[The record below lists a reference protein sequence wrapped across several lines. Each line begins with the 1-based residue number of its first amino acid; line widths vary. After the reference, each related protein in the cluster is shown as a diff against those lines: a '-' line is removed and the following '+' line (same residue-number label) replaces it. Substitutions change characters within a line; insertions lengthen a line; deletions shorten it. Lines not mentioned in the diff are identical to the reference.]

1 MSAWKS
7 GVPFV
12 EDSLA
17 CEVGRSLSAALR
29 EERVDRSGAGPGPGV
44 LATDPASETAE
55 SGITRTDIDLEVGLR
70 DRPRG
75 SAPPDDALAVG
86 ECVRDD
92 DLLQIGQV
100 GATGKLLP

>member
-17 CEVGRSLSAALR
+17 REVGRSLSAALR
-29 EERVDRSGAGPGPGV
+29 EERVDRSGAIPGPGV

-55 SGITRTDIDLEVGLR
+55 SGITRTHIDLDVALLDRLR
-70 DRPRG
+70 V

-86 ECVRDD
+86 EYVRDD
-92 DLLQIGQV
+92 DVLRIGQA
-100 GATGKLLP
+100 GATGRLLP